1 MVGVCNLRKPV
12 ILDDLIEELAKYLKF
27 HFISKQIIEND
38 NPIIIDLIKLKF
50 VLNKLNNELKE
61 EWKNIK
67 DGGDFSLIEEFAQKL
82 NNLAVQEEIYILKDY
97 SQELIKN
104 LNSFD
109 IEKVDYLMNI
119 YLELIEKLKG
129 KIGNK

>member
-1 MVGVCNLRKPV
+1 MPTYGLYLSTLVHEFSGIYVRK
-12 ILDDLIEELAKYLKF
+12 L
-27 HFISKQIIEND
+27 SN
-38 NPIIIDLIKLKF
+38 LIKLKF

>member
-1 MVGVCNLRKPV
+1 M
-12 ILDDLIEELAKYLKF
+12 
-27 HFISKQIIEND
+27 
-38 NPIIIDLIKLKF
+38 
-50 VLNKLNNELKE
+50 NKLNNELKE